1 MALDVEMRRK
11 EETSANV
18 GREVEEGG
26 RGGRRGREGEE
37 EGEEGGEGG
46 RREGEEEGEGGRGG
60 GRGRE
65 GEEEGE
71 GGRGGGRGREG
82 EEGGRWNEEERI
94 WISSTSYYMYI
105 HVGGGT
111 LSSSTTPSRTY
122 FALQKCWH
130 QRVKKIKNRV
140 ACTQRSHDV
149 ASDKKLNF
157 SI

>member
-18 GREVEEGG
+18 GREERREGREGEEGG
-26 RGGRRGREGEE
+26 RGGRERREEREGGGRE
-37 EGEEGGEGG
+37 

-65 GEEEGE
+65 REEGE
-71 GGRGGGRGREG
+71 GGR
-82 EEGGRWNEEERI
+82 GGRWNEEERI

-105 HVGGGT
+105 HVPY
-111 LSSSTTPSRTY
+111 LAATTPSRTY

-149 ASDKKLNF
+149 ASDK
-157 SI
+157 S